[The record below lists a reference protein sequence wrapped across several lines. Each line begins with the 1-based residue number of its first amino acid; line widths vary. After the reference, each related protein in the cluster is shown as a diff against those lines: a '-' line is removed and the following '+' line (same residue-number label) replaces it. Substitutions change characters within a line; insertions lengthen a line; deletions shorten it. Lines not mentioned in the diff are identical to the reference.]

1 MLLRIQPRLNLGARP
16 DAFFHSLLHPTV
28 PREYVRAHD
37 HALELRHADKK
48 RRDAEARRA
57 AEERAIQA
65 KLDAGPDPDDPAYYG
80 GSGLTQ
86 LPASHPE
93 DKRQLA
99 ASHMGSDDTDAEG
112 DLPASLPN
120 PLLIAP
126 QKNLAGESQVH
137 CPLC

>member
-1 MLLRIQPRLNLGARP
+1 MGTNYSNLPAIIPTILGPRLMLLRIQPRLNLGARP

-65 KLDAGPDPDDPAYYG
+65 KLDAGPDPDDPA
-80 GSGLTQ
+80 TT
-86 LPASHPE
+86 
-93 DKRQLA
+93 A
-99 ASHMGSDDTDAEG
+99 AAD
-112 DLPASLPN
+112 
-120 PLLIAP
+120 
-126 QKNLAGESQVH
+126 
-137 CPLC
+137 